1 MGDLIITTCNRLND
15 VEIDSLAAF
24 FSTLRES
31 GATQYFHPHPLTAEE
46 ATKRATYRGKDL
58 YYVILSGI
66 EVVGYGMLRGWDEG
80 YSIPS
85 IGIAIRADYRGHDMG
100 GLLMG
105 FLHHAA
111 RQKGAS
117 QVRVRVYPENVASKR
132 MVEKM
137 GYEFSSQSEGQLVG
151 YITL

>member
-15 VEIDSLAAF
+15 AEIDSLGVF
-24 FSTLRES
+24 FSTIEAS
-31 GATQYFHPHPLTAEE
+31 EVSQYFHPHPFTLEE
-46 ATKRATYRGKDL
+46 AAKRAAYRGQDL
-58 YYVILSGI
+58 YYVVLCGI
-66 EVVGYGMLRGWDEG
+66 EVAGYGMLRGWDEG

-85 IGIAIRADYRGHDMG
+85 LGIAIRADYRGHG
-100 GLLMG
+100 LGRLLMD

-117 QVRVRVYPENVASKR
+117 QVMLKVYPSNAVAVR
-132 MVEKM
+132 LYEKV
-137 GYEFSSQSEGQLVG
+137 GYLFSSKSQGQLVG